1 MFTAKT
7 YLEEQL
13 LWLYMLMGITALKV
27 VYHCIIQLT
36 HRLASGLSLVFHT
49 SHQREAVLRYLSGAI
64 VMRLSTSQKLR
75 RKTTYGGLPE
85 GYIQPSS
92 LDQWFLTFLES
103 FFSLRML

>member
-36 HRLASGLSLVFHT
+36 QLG
-49 SHQREAVLRYLSGAI
+49 
-64 VMRLSTSQKLR
+64 
-75 RKTTYGGLPE
+75 
-85 GYIQPSS
+85 
-92 LDQWFLTFLES
+92 QWFKLSVPHVTSERS
-103 FFSLRML
+103 CTQMLVRGYSHET